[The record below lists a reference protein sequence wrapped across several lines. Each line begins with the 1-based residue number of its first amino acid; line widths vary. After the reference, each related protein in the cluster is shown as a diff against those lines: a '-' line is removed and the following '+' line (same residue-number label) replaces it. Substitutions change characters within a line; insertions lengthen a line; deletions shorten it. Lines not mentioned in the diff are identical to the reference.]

1 MRTETSV
8 SVIFTKVVFWIFY
21 LILKLNHQV
30 ILKIS
35 KYAMTGIAKK
45 NHLFLDEGKLTRG
58 LKEPTNE
65 KDEDN

>member
-1 MRTETSV
+1 MRTETSM
-8 SVIFTKVVFWIFY
+8 SVIFTKLVFWISY

-30 ILKIS
+30 IFTIS
-35 KYAMTGIAKK
+35 KYIMTGIAKQTC
-45 NHLFLDEGKLTRG
+45 FLDERKLTQG